1 MSISPLLTVYLPIWK
16 IHFRHFH
23 HQTAS
28 SRHNILPHISTETSI
43 HPADRDI
50 SPPPVSLTTST
61 SRHPPRKMAA
71 LIILAGAMIH
81 DRITEKTEV
90 KRRKNLET
98 ERKYRQLQA
107 ETDRRAEKAAVE
119 RNYDSEDEKEDEP
132 LPRYEDIAGS
142 GEGSSAAAASSASRN
157 PRVEGD
163 APPPGYGSSELR
175 GNPGV

>member
-1 MSISPLLTVYLPIWK
+1 MPVSSLNCLPIWK

-23 HQTAS
+23 HKEAS
-28 SRHNILPHISTETSI
+28 NCHNILPHITTETAI

-50 SPPPVSLTTST
+50 TPPPVSLTTS
-61 SRHPPRKMAA
+61 RHLPRKMAA

-81 DRITEKTEV
+81 DRITEKKEV
-90 KRRKNLET
+90 KRRKNLEN

-157 PRVEGD
+157 PRVEDD
-163 APPPGYGSSELR
+163 APPPGYGSSEPMR
-175 GNPGV
+175 QSRV

>member
-1 MSISPLLTVYLPIWK
+1 
-16 IHFRHFH
+16 
-23 HQTAS
+23 
-28 SRHNILPHISTETSI
+28 
-43 HPADRDI
+43 
-50 SPPPVSLTTST
+50 
-61 SRHPPRKMAA
+61 MAA

-81 DRITEKTEV
+81 DRITEKKEV
-90 KRRKNLET
+90 KRRKNLEN

-157 PRVEGD
+157 PRVEDD
-163 APPPGYGSSELR
+163 APPGYGSSEPMR
-175 GNPGV
+175 QSRV